1 MSKTQYSKKFG
12 FTGLSFQKTN
22 LSKEEIENVTDL
34 RLTKDAK
41 KTKDSW
47 KIFINLKKVKNPFN
61 RTNLFSRNNFIKNQ
75 SYIPLTKNQLSIIH
89 YNKAPSLKDN
99 QKDIIKFIKKK
110 KLMQKKE
117 IDNMYNSILIN
128 ESKLFRTNLYITQNE
143 NKNKNI
149 ESNLNLN
156 IKKSKKI
163 FQIIPSKNNKEI
175 TGSTSIE
182 NIKNSNS
189 VTNINNNETK
199 ISFPILGKDKTH
211 STKFYHNLFFRTS
224 NKDMKNELMRS
235 KSTSNYSRIRM
246 EINDTLFNNLK
257 CKEDYPELGKKMM
270 KFNVIC
276 NIQSNKLNK
285 ILSKEEYNYD
295 KRYAKLINLKNL
307 IEKTYISFFEKMHD
321 YLKFLSNIIMEYKTE
336 LNVYD
341 REIKEIDDDLEVIIV
356 DIVKYQADL
365 EYLVARRNF
374 LLLIKQRFGNPPSYY
389 EELLV
394 RDSKIL
400 LVGDAI
406 CDLKVTKLIKNKS
419 VMIFNN
425 SYLEVKEKIKDNIL
439 NMDNILNNPIIDK
452 QLFGSVDEFI
462 LLYKSLENK
471 NLKYLKDKD
480 NAEKQIDKLKQQYND
495 EIKMNHDYFLDNE
508 IKNKEN
514 ELEKIINKNEIL
526 VRTYNYYHEIL
537 LKSMDNKNKI
547 TYKINKINN
556 KISKEKK
563 ISSID
568 MNTMKKYYEQL
579 GKYKYDGLLL
589 LHKLIELLKNLS
601 HIKYDKSHNFSE
613 ILNDKNIKM
622 ILNLNLH
629 KFNSEKIYLINS
641 YIILL
646 ISKFEIICKYVINKN
661 DIYSI
666 DKKNKEFINQKQ
678 MQLFLEKK
686 KLNSEELREILKNK
700 KLEEM
705 KKIVEKSSKISAY
718 IPYKVCPENSVK
730 RNKALKNIQKQILT
744 NNKNNYLEYE
754 FNNYVNYADEI

>member
-1 MSKTQYSKKFG
+1 MSKTQYSKKFA

-22 LSKEEIENVTDL
+22 LSKEEVENVTDL
-34 RLTKDAK
+34 RLSKNGK

-61 RTNLFSRNNFIKNQ
+61 RTNLFSRNNFLKNQ
-75 SYIPLTKNQLSIIH
+75 NYVPISKEQMTIIH

-110 KLMQKKE
+110 KLMQKRE
-117 IDNMYNSILIN
+117 IDHMYNSLLIN

-143 NKNKNI
+143 KKNMHSI
-149 ESNLNLN
+149 SNSN

-163 FQIIPSKNNKEI
+163 FQLNPMKNNNEI

-189 VTNINNNETK
+189 VTNINNNESK
-199 ISFPILGKDKTH
+199 ISFPILGKDKIN
-211 STKFYHNLFFRTS
+211 SNKMYHNLFYRS
-224 NKDMKNELMRS
+224 INKEMKNELMRS

-257 CKEDYPELGKKMM
+257 NKEDYPELGKKMM

-276 NIQSNKLNK
+276 NIQTNKLNK

-295 KRYAKLINLKNL
+295 KKYDKLINLKNL
-307 IEKTYISFFEKMHD
+307 IEKTYISFYEKMHN
-321 YLKFLSNIIMEYKTE
+321 YLKFLSDILLEYKNE
-336 LNVYD
+336 LNFYD
-341 REIKEIDDDLEVIIV
+341 RQIKEIDDDLEVIIV

-374 LLLIKQRFGNPPSYY
+374 LLLIKQRFANPPSYY
-389 EELLV
+389 EEILV

-406 CDLKVTKLIKNKS
+406 CNLKVTKLIKNKS
-419 VMIFNN
+419 VMVFNN
-425 SYLEVKEKIKDNIL
+425 SYLEVKEKIKNNEL
-439 NMDNILNNPIIDK
+439 NMDNILNNVIINK
-452 QLFGSVDEFI
+452 ELFGSVDEFI
-462 LLYKSLENK
+462 RLYKSLENK
-471 NLKYLKDKD
+471 NLKYLKDKE
-480 NAEKQIDKLKQQYND
+480 NAEKQIDKLKQQYGD
-495 EIKMNHDYFLDNE
+495 EIKMNHDYYLDSE
-508 IKNKEN
+508 IKDKEN

-526 VRTYNYYHEIL
+526 MTTYNYYHEIL
-537 LKSMDNKNKI
+537 LKSMDNKKNI
-547 TYKINKINN
+547 NYKFNKINN
-556 KISKEKK
+556 KNSKETK

-601 HIKYDKSHNFSE
+601 HIKYDKSHYFSE

-622 ILNLNLH
+622 ILNLNLQ

-641 YIILL
+641 YIITL

-661 DIYSI
+661 DIYLL
-666 DKKNKEFINQKQ
+666 DKKNKEFIDQKKI
-678 MQLFLEKK
+678 QLFLEKK
-686 KLNSEELREILKNK
+686 KIISEELREILKNK
-700 KLEEM
+700 KLEDL
-705 KKIVEKSSKISAY
+705 KKIIEKSSKISAY

-730 RNKALKNIQKQILT
+730 RNKALKNFQKQILS

-754 FNNYVNYADEI
+754 FNNYVNYADES

>member
-1 MSKTQYSKKFG
+1 MSKTQYSKKFA

-22 LSKEEIENVTDL
+22 LSKEELENVTDL
-34 RLTKDAK
+34 RLSKNGK

-61 RTNLFSRNNFIKNQ
+61 RTNLFSRNNFLKNQ
-75 SYIPLTKNQLSIIH
+75 NYVPISKEQMTIIH

-110 KLMQKKE
+110 KLMQKRE
-117 IDNMYNSILIN
+117 IDHMYNSLLIN

-143 NKNKNI
+143 KKNMHSI
-149 ESNLNLN
+149 SNSN

-163 FQIIPSKNNKEI
+163 FQLNPMKNNNEI

-189 VTNINNNETK
+189 VTNINNNESK
-199 ISFPILGKDKTH
+199 ISFPILGKDKTN
-211 STKFYHNLFFRTS
+211 SNKMYHNLFYRS
-224 NKDMKNELMRS
+224 INREMKNELMRS

-257 CKEDYPELGKKMM
+257 NKEDYPELGKKMM

-276 NIQSNKLNK
+276 NIQTNKLNK

-295 KRYAKLINLKNL
+295 KKYDKLINLKNL
-307 IEKTYISFFEKMHD
+307 IEKTYISFYEKMHN
-321 YLKFLSNIIMEYKTE
+321 YLKFLSDILLEYKNE
-336 LNVYD
+336 LNFYD
-341 REIKEIDDDLEVIIV
+341 RQIKEIDDDLEVIIA

-374 LLLIKQRFGNPPSYY
+374 LLLIKQRFANPPSYY
-389 EELLV
+389 EEILV

-406 CDLKVTKLIKNKS
+406 CNLKVTKLIKNKS
-419 VMIFNN
+419 VMVFNN
-425 SYLEVKEKIKDNIL
+425 SYLEVKEKIKNNVL
-439 NMDNILNNPIIDK
+439 NMDNILNNVIINK
-452 QLFGSVDEFI
+452 ELFGSVDEFI
-462 LLYKSLENK
+462 RLYKSLENK
-471 NLKYLKDKD
+471 NLKYLKDKE
-480 NAEKQIDKLKQQYND
+480 NAEKQIDKLKQQYED
-495 EIKMNHDYFLDNE
+495 EIKMNHDYYLDSE
-508 IKNKEN
+508 IKDKEN

-526 VRTYNYYHEIL
+526 MTTYNYYHEIL
-537 LKSMDNKNKI
+537 LKSMDNKKNI
-547 TYKINKINN
+547 NYKFNKINN
-556 KISKEKK
+556 KNSKETK

-622 ILNLNLH
+622 ILNLNLQ

-641 YIILL
+641 YIITL

-661 DIYSI
+661 DIYLL
-666 DKKNKEFINQKQ
+666 DKKNKEFIDQKKI
-678 MQLFLEKK
+678 QLFLEKK
-686 KLNSEELREILKNK
+686 KIISEELREILKNK
-700 KLEEM
+700 KLEDL
-705 KKIVEKSSKISAY
+705 KKIIEKSSKISAY

-730 RNKALKNIQKQILT
+730 RNKALKNFQKQILS

>member
-1 MSKTQYSKKFG
+1 MSKTQYSKKFA

-22 LSKEEIENVTDL
+22 LSKEEVENVTDL
-34 RLTKDAK
+34 RLSKNGK

-61 RTNLFSRNNFIKNQ
+61 RTNLFSRNNFLKNQ
-75 SYIPLTKNQLSIIH
+75 NYVPISKEQMTIIH

-110 KLMQKKE
+110 KLMQKRE
-117 IDNMYNSILIN
+117 IDHMYNSLLIN

-143 NKNKNI
+143 KKNMHSI
-149 ESNLNLN
+149 SNSN

-163 FQIIPSKNNKEI
+163 FQLNPIKNNNEI

-189 VTNINNNETK
+189 VTNINNNESK
-199 ISFPILGKDKTH
+199 ISFPILGKDKTN
-211 STKFYHNLFFRTS
+211 SNKMYHNLFYRS
-224 NKDMKNELMRS
+224 INKEMKNELMRS

-257 CKEDYPELGKKMM
+257 NKEDYPELGKKMM

-276 NIQSNKLNK
+276 NIQTNKLNK

-295 KRYAKLINLKNL
+295 KKYDKLINLKNL
-307 IEKTYISFFEKMHD
+307 IEKTYISFYEKMHN
-321 YLKFLSNIIMEYKTE
+321 YLKFLSDILLEYKNE
-336 LNVYD
+336 LNFYD
-341 REIKEIDDDLEVIIV
+341 RQIKEIDDDLEVIIV

-374 LLLIKQRFGNPPSYY
+374 LLLIKQRFANPPSYY
-389 EELLV
+389 EEILV

-406 CDLKVTKLIKNKS
+406 CNLKVTKLIKNKS
-419 VMIFNN
+419 VMVFNN
-425 SYLEVKEKIKDNIL
+425 SYLEVKEKIKNNEL
-439 NMDNILNNPIIDK
+439 NMDNILNNVIINK
-452 QLFGSVDEFI
+452 ELFGSVDEFI
-462 LLYKSLENK
+462 RLYKSLENK
-471 NLKYLKDKD
+471 NLKYLKDKE
-480 NAEKQIDKLKQQYND
+480 NAEKQIDKLKQQYED
-495 EIKMNHDYFLDNE
+495 EIKMNHDYYLDSE
-508 IKNKEN
+508 IKDKEN

-526 VRTYNYYHEIL
+526 MTTYNYYHEIL
-537 LKSMDNKNKI
+537 LKSMDNKKNI
-547 TYKINKINN
+547 NYKFNKINN
-556 KISKEKK
+556 KNSKETK

-622 ILNLNLH
+622 ILNLNLQ

-641 YIILL
+641 YIITL

-661 DIYSI
+661 DIYLL
-666 DKKNKEFINQKQ
+666 DKKNKEFIDQKKI
-678 MQLFLEKK
+678 QLFLEKK
-686 KLNSEELREILKNK
+686 KIISEELREILKNK
-700 KLEEM
+700 KLEDL
-705 KKIVEKSSKISAY
+705 KKIIEKSSKISAY

-730 RNKALKNIQKQILT
+730 RNKALKNFQKQILS

>member
-1 MSKTQYSKKFG
+1 MSKTQYSKKFA

-22 LSKEEIENVTDL
+22 LSKEEVENVTDL
-34 RLTKDAK
+34 RLSKNGK

-61 RTNLFSRNNFIKNQ
+61 RTNLFSRNNFLKNQ
-75 SYIPLTKNQLSIIH
+75 NYVPISKEQMTIIH

-110 KLMQKKE
+110 KLMQKRE
-117 IDNMYNSILIN
+117 IDHMYNSLLIN

-143 NKNKNI
+143 KKNMHSI
-149 ESNLNLN
+149 SNSN

-163 FQIIPSKNNKEI
+163 FQLNPIKNNNEI

-189 VTNINNNETK
+189 VTNINNNESK
-199 ISFPILGKDKTH
+199 ISFPILGKDKIN
-211 STKFYHNLFFRTS
+211 SNKMYHNLFYRS
-224 NKDMKNELMRS
+224 INKEMKNELMRS

-257 CKEDYPELGKKMM
+257 NKEDYPELGKKMM

-276 NIQSNKLNK
+276 NIQTNKLNK

-295 KRYAKLINLKNL
+295 KKYDKLINLKNL
-307 IEKTYISFFEKMHD
+307 IEKTYISFYEKMHN
-321 YLKFLSNIIMEYKTE
+321 YLKFLSDILLEYKNE
-336 LNVYD
+336 LNFYD
-341 REIKEIDDDLEVIIV
+341 RQIKEIDDDLEVIIV

-374 LLLIKQRFGNPPSYY
+374 LLLIKQRFANPPSYY
-389 EELLV
+389 EEILV

-406 CDLKVTKLIKNKS
+406 CNLKVTKLIKNKS
-419 VMIFNN
+419 VMVFNN
-425 SYLEVKEKIKDNIL
+425 SYLEVKEKIKNNEL
-439 NMDNILNNPIIDK
+439 NMDNILNNVIINK
-452 QLFGSVDEFI
+452 ELFGSVDEFI
-462 LLYKSLENK
+462 RLYKSLENK
-471 NLKYLKDKD
+471 NLKYLKDKE
-480 NAEKQIDKLKQQYND
+480 NAEKQIDKLKQQYGD
-495 EIKMNHDYFLDNE
+495 EIKMNHDYYLDSE
-508 IKNKEN
+508 IKDKEN

-526 VRTYNYYHEIL
+526 MTTYNYYHEIL
-537 LKSMDNKNKI
+537 LKSMDNKKNI
-547 TYKINKINN
+547 NYKFNKINN
-556 KISKEKK
+556 KNSKETK

-601 HIKYDKSHNFSE
+601 HIKYDKSHYFSE

-622 ILNLNLH
+622 ILNLNLQ

-641 YIILL
+641 YIIAL

-661 DIYSI
+661 DIYLL
-666 DKKNKEFINQKQ
+666 DKKNKEFIDQKKI
-678 MQLFLEKK
+678 QLFLEKK
-686 KLNSEELREILKNK
+686 KIISEELREILKNK
-700 KLEEM
+700 KLEDL
-705 KKIVEKSSKISAY
+705 KKIIEKSSKISAY

-730 RNKALKNIQKQILT
+730 RNKALKNFQKQILS

>member
-1 MSKTQYSKKFG
+1 MSKTQYSKKFA

-22 LSKEEIENVTDL
+22 LSKEEVENVTDL
-34 RLTKDAK
+34 RLSKNGK

-61 RTNLFSRNNFIKNQ
+61 RTNLFSRNNFLKNQ
-75 SYIPLTKNQLSIIH
+75 NYVPTSKDQMTIIH

-110 KLMQKKE
+110 KLMQKRE
-117 IDNMYNSILIN
+117 IDHMYNSLLIN

-143 NKNKNI
+143 KKNMHSI
-149 ESNLNLN
+149 SNSN

-163 FQIIPSKNNKEI
+163 FQLNPIKNNNEI

-189 VTNINNNETK
+189 VTNINNNESK
-199 ISFPILGKDKTH
+199 ISFPILGKDKTN
-211 STKFYHNLFFRTS
+211 SNKMYHNLFYRS
-224 NKDMKNELMRS
+224 INKEMKNELMRS

-257 CKEDYPELGKKMM
+257 NKEDYPELGKKMM

-276 NIQSNKLNK
+276 NIQTNKLNK

-295 KRYAKLINLKNL
+295 KKYDKLINLKNL
-307 IEKTYISFFEKMHD
+307 IEKTYISFYEKMHN
-321 YLKFLSNIIMEYKTE
+321 YLKFLSDILLEYKNE
-336 LNVYD
+336 LNFYD
-341 REIKEIDDDLEVIIV
+341 RQIKEIDDDLEVIIV

-374 LLLIKQRFGNPPSYY
+374 LLLIKQRFANPPSYY
-389 EELLV
+389 EEILV

-406 CDLKVTKLIKNKS
+406 CNLKVTKLIKNKS
-419 VMIFNN
+419 VMVFNN
-425 SYLEVKEKIKDNIL
+425 SYLEVKEKIKNNEL
-439 NMDNILNNPIIDK
+439 NMDNILNNVIINK
-452 QLFGSVDEFI
+452 ELFGSVDEFI
-462 LLYKSLENK
+462 RLYKSLENK
-471 NLKYLKDKD
+471 NLKYLKDKE
-480 NAEKQIDKLKQQYND
+480 NAEKQIDKLKQQYED
-495 EIKMNHDYFLDNE
+495 EIKMNHDYYLDSE
-508 IKNKEN
+508 IKDKEN

-526 VRTYNYYHEIL
+526 MTTYNYYHEIL
-537 LKSMDNKNKI
+537 LKSMDNKKNI
-547 TYKINKINN
+547 NYKFNKINN
-556 KISKEKK
+556 KNSKETK

-568 MNTMKKYYEQL
+568 MNTLKKYYEQL

-622 ILNLNLH
+622 ILNLNLQ

-641 YIILL
+641 YIITL

-661 DIYSI
+661 DIYLL
-666 DKKNKEFINQKQ
+666 DKKNKEFIDQKKI
-678 MQLFLEKK
+678 QLFLEKK
-686 KLNSEELREILKNK
+686 KIISEELREILKNK
-700 KLEEM
+700 KLEDL
-705 KKIVEKSSKISAY
+705 KKIIEKSSKISAY

-730 RNKALKNIQKQILT
+730 RNKALKNFQKQILS

>member
-1 MSKTQYSKKFG
+1 MSKTQYSKKFA
-12 FTGLSFQKTN
+12 FTGFSFQKTN
-22 LSKEEIENVTDL
+22 LSKEEVENVTDL
-34 RLTKDAK
+34 RLSKNGK

-61 RTNLFSRNNFIKNQ
+61 RTNLFSRNNFLKNQ
-75 SYIPLTKNQLSIIH
+75 NYVPISKEQMTIIH

-110 KLMQKKE
+110 KLMQKRE
-117 IDNMYNSILIN
+117 IDHMYNSLLIN

-143 NKNKNI
+143 KKNMHSI
-149 ESNLNLN
+149 SNSN

-163 FQIIPSKNNKEI
+163 FQLNPIKNNNEI

-189 VTNINNNETK
+189 VTNINNNESK
-199 ISFPILGKDKTH
+199 ISFPILGKDKTN
-211 STKFYHNLFFRTS
+211 SNKMFHNLFYRS
-224 NKDMKNELMRS
+224 INKEMKNELMRS

-257 CKEDYPELGKKMM
+257 NKEDYPELGKKMM

-276 NIQSNKLNK
+276 NIQTNKLNK

-295 KRYAKLINLKNL
+295 KKYDKLINLKNL
-307 IEKTYISFFEKMHD
+307 IEKAYISFYEKMHN
-321 YLKFLSNIIMEYKTE
+321 YLKFLSDILLEYKNE
-336 LNVYD
+336 LNFYD
-341 REIKEIDDDLEVIIV
+341 RQIKEIDDDLEVINV

-374 LLLIKQRFGNPPSYY
+374 LLLIKQRFANPPSYY
-389 EELLV
+389 EEILV

-406 CDLKVTKLIKNKS
+406 CNLKVTKLIKNKS
-419 VMIFNN
+419 VMVFNN
-425 SYLEVKEKIKDNIL
+425 SYLEVKEKIKNNEL
-439 NMDNILNNPIIDK
+439 NMDNILNNVIINK
-452 QLFGSVDEFI
+452 ELFGSVDEFI
-462 LLYKSLENK
+462 RLYKSLENK
-471 NLKYLKDKD
+471 NLKYLKDKE
-480 NAEKQIDKLKQQYND
+480 NAEKQIDKLKQQYED
-495 EIKMNHDYFLDNE
+495 EIKMNHDYYLDSE
-508 IKNKEN
+508 IKDKEN

-526 VRTYNYYHEIL
+526 ITTYNYYHEIL
-537 LKSMDNKNKI
+537 LKSMDNKKNI
-547 TYKINKINN
+547 NYKFNKINN
-556 KISKEKK
+556 KNSKETK

-622 ILNLNLH
+622 ILNLNLQ

-641 YIILL
+641 YIITL

-661 DIYSI
+661 DIYLL
-666 DKKNKEFINQKQ
+666 DKKNKEFIDQKKI
-678 MQLFLEKK
+678 QLFLEKK
-686 KLNSEELREILKNK
+686 KIISEELREILKNK
-700 KLEEM
+700 KLEDL
-705 KKIVEKSSKISAY
+705 KKIIEKSSKISAY

-730 RNKALKNIQKQILT
+730 RNKALKNFQKQILS